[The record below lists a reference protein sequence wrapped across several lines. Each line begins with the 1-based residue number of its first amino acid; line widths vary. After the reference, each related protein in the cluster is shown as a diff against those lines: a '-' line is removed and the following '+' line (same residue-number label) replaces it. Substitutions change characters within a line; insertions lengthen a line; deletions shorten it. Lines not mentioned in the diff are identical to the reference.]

1 MPLPRSGEIRIV
13 GEDVMRRYDVLKR
26 VTVIAMAIASA
37 VLVASA
43 SRAAQPCTENTDPRV
58 NCDCTLAALKPLQ
71 GAVGLGEVSK
81 KTQDIADDEKK
92 ETQDLADDPI
102 KVVRGPDNALF
113 VVDHHHGARAWLNAS
128 KTTGTCVIQDVLPTK
143 VEDFRAELKKR
154 NWVRLK
160 NEEGKDITWDQLPAK
175 LTDLPDDPYRTLAWM
190 VRKEDGFCRALM
202 TPPPPP
208 PFVEF
213 IWADFFRSSTD
224 SGLTRAK
231 VAAATDPVLW
241 DKKKTKKKDREA
253 AQKDV
258 LDAVLAATGSS
269 GQNLPGWNK
278 PDAKGEYPKCAPDPP
293 NVNGVGG

>member
-1 MPLPRSGEIRIV
+1 MSSHHGS
-13 GEDVMRRYDVLKR
+13 RRT
-26 VTVIAMAIASA
+26 TVIATAIASA

-43 SRAAQPCTENTDPRV
+43 SAAAQPCTESTNAGV
-58 NCDCTLAALKPLQ
+58 KCDCTLAALKPLQ

-92 ETQDLADDPI
+92 EKQDLANDPI
-102 KVVRGPDNALF
+102 KVVRGPENALF
-113 VVDHHHGARAWLNAS
+113 VVDHHHGARAWLNAG
-128 KTTGTCVIQDVLPTK
+128 KTTGTCVIQDVLPAK

-160 NEEGKDITWDQLPAK
+160 NEQGADITWDQLPAK

-190 VRKEDGFCRALM
+190 ARREYGYCRALM

-213 IWADFFRSSTD
+213 IWADFFRTRTD
-224 SGLTRAK
+224 SHLTLAK
-231 VAAATDPVLW
+231 VAAATKPVLW

-258 LDAVLAATGSS
+258 LKAVLTTIGSS
-269 GQNLPGWNK
+269 GQNLPGFNK
-278 PDAKGEYPKCAPDPP
+278 PDDKGNYPKCPPDPK
-293 NVNGVGG
+293 NVTEVGG